1 MRAGKVGGAPGSGRQ
16 NGRSFHKRMEEW
28 VGLLL
33 ERVPRARSEWAGD
46 GRSFV
51 GSGRGF
57 EGALTRYW
65 ELQSQLGPRT
75 RASPG
80 EWLPRK
86 PMGTQAE
93 KGGCLL
99 GVWT

>member
-1 MRAGKVGGAPGSGRQ
+1 MQAGKVGGAPGSGRQ

-51 GSGRGF
+51 RSGRGF
-57 EGALTRYW
+57 ERALTRYW
-65 ELQSQLGPRT
+65 ELQSQLGP
-75 RASPG
+75 APALVLESGCPG
-80 EWLPRK
+80 SQWELRRRK
-86 PMGTQAE
+86 A
-93 KGGCLL
+93 
-99 GVWT
+99 GVC